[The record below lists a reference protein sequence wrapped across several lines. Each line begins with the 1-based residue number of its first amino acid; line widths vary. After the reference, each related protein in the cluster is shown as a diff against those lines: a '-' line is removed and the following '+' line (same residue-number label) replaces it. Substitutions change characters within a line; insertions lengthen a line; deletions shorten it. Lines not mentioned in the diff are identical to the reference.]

1 MLPLQQAYEVKQSLL
16 EYLKATFS
24 FKDEPYTKRSINSLI
39 IPKKVFLK
47 DRLFCLVITS

>member
-24 FKDEPYTKRSINSLI
+24 FKDIAPSVL
-39 IPKKVFLK
+39 
-47 DRLFCLVITS
+47 